1 MIDAACFT
9 SPPNK
14 KKEQAASTKLS
25 NSVVLSA
32 AHSHKRKRKCWNQY
46 YRHVGTRVVTC
57 LIFRFGPPSNII
69 SPD

>member
-1 MIDAACFT
+1 MIDAAWFT

-14 KKEQAASTKLS
+14 KKEQAASMELS

-32 AHSHKRKRKCWNQY
+32 AQPHKTRRKN
-46 YRHVGTRVVTC
+46 VGISIVNM
-57 LIFRFGPPSNII
+57 LGLGL